1 MNKNT
6 FERVVEDTLGMAQ
19 KVLTRK
25 SGEYS
30 SSDDKLHNFDKAKD
44 LMRCKT
50 KEFALLGMLNKHLVS
65 VIDMIEKFE
74 KTGEL
79 PTSNMIDE
87 KIGDSINYFIL
98 LKACFY
104 DDMIKAEAEKVCKCD
119 CERED
124 KKDDKIKDY
133 PERAMSLTEIFKQNE
148 GAIANSMYQNPRK
161 RLVVENLRKILKPL
175 FVWLTDNNRFVDYE
189 KIKGILNK
197 AELERDHVPDEF
209 IKDVVVEIEQLEI
222 SSVEWYRLR
231 DQVITEVIQVMLQ
244 PKYKIGDRIWSII
257 SDVEEKNWKVYPA
270 MVVDNYALFVEDK
283 ALCYKSM
290 FGEMWHEKYCFKTK
304 EEAQRECDNRNNTN
318 VPMQQNKI

>member
-50 KEFALLGMLNKHLVS
+50 KEFSLWGMFAKHLVS
-65 VIDMIEKFE
+65 VTDMVERFE

-104 DDMIKAEAEKVCKCD
+104 DDMIKSEAKKPCKCA
-119 CERED
+119 CERE
-124 KKDDKIKDY
+124 KEKDDKIKDY
-133 PERAMSLTEIFKQNE
+133 PERAMSLTEILKQNE

-161 RLVVENLRKILKPL
+161 RLVVEHMEKKIGGLRQWFQIHKGIDPFYKILEKEREKSD
-175 FVWLTDNNRFVDYE
+175 FVGDEPFYLQIIE
-189 KIKGILNK
+189 KLHKLDLPKTSIRVGF
-197 AELERDHVPDEF
+197 EER
-209 IKDVVVEIEQLEI
+209 L
-222 SSVEWYRLR
+222 
-231 DQVITEVIQVMLQ
+231 
-244 PKYKIGDRIWSII
+244 I
-257 SDVEEKNWKVYPA
+257 SDVRDIIEKQLR
-270 MVVDNYALFVEDK
+270 DEL
-283 ALCYKSM
+283 
-290 FGEMWHEKYCFKTK
+290 EK
-304 EEAQRECDNRNNTN
+304 
-318 VPMQQNKI
+318 M